1 MKTPIIP
8 IPRASESTIQALVN
22 AGILE
27 VTEDGI
33 KVTDNRS
40 NKIEYYYSAQELEQ
54 ADTTNRTAVRF
65 KGLGEM
71 SPEQLWD
78 TTMNPQNRRLKKL
91 TVSDAEKLSASIS
104 VCMGDNVAPR
114 KEFIISN
121 ARFE

>member
-1 MKTPIIP
+1 MF
-8 IPRASESTIQALVN
+8 
-22 AGILE
+22 
-27 VTEDGI
+27 

-40 NKIEYYYSAQELEQ
+40 NKIEYYYSAQELDQ
-54 ADTTNRTAVRF
+54 ADTTNKIITRF

-91 TVSDAEKLSASIS
+91 TVSDAEKLSASIN